1 VAATGTSD
9 APAKCPTCR
18 CEFQMSDITL
28 DADLKERI
36 QRANTV
42 TCQYEGCNAQLSLNQ
57 VAIHEQTCLF
67 VPIKCRY
74 ASFGCEWKGTRQT
87 LVEHEATCSLMQVSN
102 LVEQFRQ
109 TRADHGHAL
118 NHLQTRVCIHE
129 LRDVLLHF
137 DLANCCYSLDLCTGC
152 RVECNDGAARIPS
165 STTSNAKLPSW

>member
-1 VAATGTSD
+1 MPCSALSFCVTAARLTRLHLVTEFLQNPASCGKCASRFCNACILRVAATGTSD

-87 LVEHEATCSLMQVSN
+87 LIEHEATCSLMQVSS

-118 NHLQTRVCIHE
+118 NHLQTRVCTI
-129 LRDVLLHF
+129 
-137 DLANCCYSLDLCTGC
+137 
-152 RVECNDGAARIPS
+152 
-165 STTSNAKLPSW
+165 